1 MGNYLL
7 AHLSP
12 PSTHHPH
19 TSVLPICIKK
29 NRMAVNNLLGIRT
42 VRMHCDA
49 SENCDISSNDINT
62 RIGIY
67 TKYRDITTQ

>member
-12 PSTHHPH
+12 PPTHHPH
-19 TSVLPICIKK
+19 TSCPLLLCFFLFALRQD
-29 NRMAVNNLLGIRT
+29 NRMAVNNLLGIRA

-49 SENCDISSNDINT
+49 SENCDISSHDIDT
-62 RIGIY
+62 RI
-67 TKYRDITTQ
+67 DI